1 MKKNEKKIKKQTTTQ
16 IEIKNDQVAEEMLD
30 DLRQVVEFHKL
41 YLTQELEEEKAIHD
55 ALTTRISELRTELEN
70 AEIVTDKANEGF
82 YF

>member
-1 MKKNEKKIKKQTTTQ
+1 
-16 IEIKNDQVAEEMLD
+16 MLD